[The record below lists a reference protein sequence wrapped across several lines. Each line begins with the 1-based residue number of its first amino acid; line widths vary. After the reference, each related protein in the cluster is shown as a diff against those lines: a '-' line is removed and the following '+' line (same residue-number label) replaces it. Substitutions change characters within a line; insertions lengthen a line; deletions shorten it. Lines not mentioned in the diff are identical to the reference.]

1 MFRARARI
9 RVRVRVVVRARVR
22 VRVMRLVSHQWK
34 EPLVKYPRFTPGGAA
49 AFCSDIQASHSRTL
63 VRVRVRVE
71 VRVRV
76 RVRVRIRPPTLVRDR
91 VRAKVGRPGAH
102 HVAQLLVRR
111 IPTDVHLEG

>member
-1 MFRARARI
+1 LLRARARI
-9 RVRVRVVVRARVR
+9 KVRVRVVVRARVR

-34 EPLVKYPRFTPGGAA
+34 EPLVKYPRFTPAGAA

-76 RVRVRIRPPTLVRDR
+76 RVRVRPFTLVR
-91 VRAKVGRPGAH
+91 VRARARVGLPVAY

>member
-34 EPLVKYPRFTPGGAA
+34 EPLVKYPRFTPAGAA

-76 RVRVRIRPPTLVRDR
+76 RVRVRPPTFVRDR
-91 VRAKVGRPGAH
+91 VRAKVGLPGAH